1 MNLQRKSCRKGC
13 SHSVLSTSGLSS
25 GRSITTVCSPAC
37 NQTAQRICERRKRKF
52 VSGSRDQ
59 SWES

>member
-13 SHSVLSTSGLSS
+13 SHSVLSTSELSS

-37 NQTAQRICERRKRKF
+37 NQTAF